1 MIDVSTGNICPF
13 CGMVLSAPQAISRP
27 AYGAAVTGLVFGILT
42 MLLLLYSTVKGMP
55 HVGTLT
61 ELIVRMSGSDLPL
74 AAILSIPGVICSCV
88 AVGRKMPAP
97 SPR

>member
-1 MIDVSTGNICPF
+1 
-13 CGMVLSAPQAISRP
+13 
-27 AYGAAVTGLVFGILT
+27 
-42 MLLLLYSTVKGMP
+42 MLLLLYSTVKGAP

-88 AVGRKMPAP
+88 AVGRKMPKKAIAIVGLVL
-97 SPR
+97 SATVHVRCIAAVFFR